1 MKKNGIVNSVVSFIV
16 SMVVFVSNLN
26 VLIPISVSAS
36 TNVSNLNPTDSTFAF
51 LREIEK
57 YSSEC
62 YWDNLQWSIGYGTKC
77 PYTHS
82 RNGNFQ
88 GEKGGHTISESQ
100 AREQMQSKISVYV
113 STLKSNCKG
122 LSMTQN
128 QFDALLSATYNHG
141 NILENGCSDC
151 SYQTMPLVKYL
162 MGKLSADDARNQ
174 YYSWCV
180 MKGTMYETG
189 LRSRRKKEAE
199 LFFSDTSP
207 IVNDTE
213 LNIPYPRPQCSS
225 THWLGDGTVGSV
237 TGIKKGSEVG
247 WLQTA
252 LNRAINAGL
261 DVDCEIG
268 AKTTDAIKNFQSKYG
283 LTADGYAGEKTI
295 NKLVEVLK
303 NQITL
308 GTPLF
313 SVITV
318 KKPNGNQKGTVN
330 ISWYKTE
337 NATGYYIRVGSYSL
351 GKSTDIDVGK
361 ATDYTFTYGN
371 NFFESYDAQDLWLQL
386 IAVNSTY
393 GLKSVS
399 EKTDITLVPA
409 DPNKLTI
416 HYNVSGGN
424 LADDSEYYTASN
436 GDIYRKADNKILAPV
451 WKDDDSHEHGLYN
464 ASTFKMT
471 RTGWHF
477 LGWSKAK
484 SSGTIFDQHDNT
496 ITASDIYPEIKNQDG
511 TVTLYARWDEN
522 EYNVIFNA
530 NGGATPTASKS
541 VEYSK
546 TYGNLPTPTRS
557 GYTFNGWYTSA
568 NGGTKIT
575 ADSKVTI
582 TSNQTLYA
590 QWKAIPTTTTAPTT
604 TASKITTTATAKVT
618 TTVATTLPHLSVE
631 EYEVSLSV
639 KEQYVIKANQSDLT
653 YKSDNEDVVIVSKNG
668 IITAV
673 GNGETIILVSNSSG
687 DAVKIKVKVISQIKG
702 DANNDGEVTV
712 ADAVMLQK
720 WLLGAG
726 DLSNWKNTDLCED
739 GVIDI
744 FDMIEMR
751 KLLIQNK

>member
-1 MKKNGIVNSVVSFIV
+1 MALLV
-16 SMVVFVSNLN
+16 N
-26 VLIPISVSAS
+26 VLISLVPCTVNAVTSSDLSISDSGLTFLCNLEGFRS
-36 TNVSNLNPTDSTFAF
+36 T
-51 LREIEK
+51 
-57 YSSEC
+57 C
-62 YWDNLQWSIGYGTKC
+62 YVDNTQSSIGYGTKC
-77 PYTHS
+77 TGSSAQPHTAGS
-82 RNGNFQ
+82 
-88 GEKGGHTISESQ
+88 HTITREKALADMKSQ
-100 AREQMQSKISVYV
+100 INSKYAPRVRNQ
-113 STLKSNCKG
+113 TTG
-122 LSMTQN
+122 LSMNQN
-128 QFDALLSATYNHG
+128 QFDALVSLCYNTG
-141 NILENGCSDC
+141 GGTDIISD
-151 SYQTMPLVKYL
+151 SPLVKYL
-162 MGKLSADDARNQ
+162 KGSLTESQARTEYSS
-174 YYSWCV
+174 YYIRASGEV
-180 MKGTMYETG
+180 
-189 LRSRRKKEAE
+189 LQVLINRRKREAE
-199 LFFSDTSP
+199 LFFSNSAP
-207 IVNDTE
+207 EENDTE

-268 AKTTDAIKNFQSKYG
+268 PKTTDAIKNFQSKYG

-318 KKPNGNQKGTVN
+318 KKPEGDQKGTVN
-330 ISWYKTE
+330 ISWYETE

-409 DPNKLTI
+409 VPNKLTI

-424 LADDSEYYTASN
+424 IADDSEYYTASN
-436 GDIYRKADNKILAPV
+436 SDIYRKSDNKILAPV
-451 WKDDDSHEHGLYN
+451 WKDGDSHENGLYN

-477 LGWSKAK
+477 LGWSRAK

-496 ITASDIYPEIKNQDG
+496 ITAADIYPEIKNQDG

-530 NGGATPTASKS
+530 NGGTTPTASKS

-546 TYGNLPTPTRS
+546 TYGNLPIPTRS

-582 TSNQTLYA
+582 TSAQTLYA
-590 QWKAIPTTTTAPTT
+590 QWKAVPTTTTVQTT
-604 TASKITTTATAKVT
+604 TASKITTTSTAKVT
-618 TTVATTLPHLSVE
+618 TTVTTTLPPLSFE

-653 YKSDNEDVVIVSKNG
+653 YKSDNEDVVIVSRNG
-668 IITAV
+668 VITAV
-673 GNGETIILVSNSSG
+673 GNGQTIITVSNSSG
-687 DAVKIKVKVISQIKG
+687 DTLKLIVEVYSHIKG
-702 DANNDGEVTV
+702 DTDNDGKVTIS
-712 ADAVMLQK
+712 DAVMLQK
-720 WLLGAG
+720 WLLG
-726 DLSNWKNTDLCED
+726 LSDEMACWQNADLCED
-739 GVIDI
+739 GIIDV

-751 KLLIQNK
+751 KILTQNK